1 MENNK
6 KAFYLGLANLAC
18 KKEHLKAYIS
28 FPFKNSY
35 SSSDAPILRVY
46 FSLKKSLKKLM
57 YFLEDE
63 LSGC

>member
-28 FPFKNSY
+28 FPFKIH
-35 SSSDAPILRVY
+35 ILPQTH
-46 FSLKKSLKKLM
+46 LM